1 MISKTLLKE
10 KVVLEIITLIA
21 RKVYRDGQR
30 LPSERTLS
38 EKLNISR
45 GTLRDALAKLSEL
58 GILEIKPGSG
68 LYVKKF
74 SMKKIPAH
82 VIPKDFVNTS
92 LDDIT
97 YARLAIEI
105 PAIELACRNIGQ
117 QDIQKLEKL
126 IEKMST
132 YTNDLSQYMKYDMEF
147 HRSIIKAGKNKVL
160 LVAFDAIHDFHIYS
174 QIFVM
179 EGATEHHRL
188 ILDSLKKGNV
198 KAARKNMKEH
208 LDDME
213 GYIHFK

>member
-21 RKVYRDGQR
+21 QKVYRDGQR

-38 EKLNISR
+38 EKLNVSR

-82 VIPKDFVNTS
+82 VIPKDFVNTT
-92 LDDIT
+92 LDDII

-105 PAIELACRNIGQ
+105 PAVELACRNIGP

-126 IEKMST
+126 IEKMSA

-147 HRSIIKAGKNKVL
+147 HRAIIQAGKNKVL

-188 ILDSLKKGNV
+188 ILDSLKKRNV

-213 GYIHFK
+213 GYIHLK